1 MSEVRTE
8 QESPQRHKAGA
19 AQVEKPQVSQAPQAP
34 ASKDSQLLPLAAL
47 AAPGLA
53 GALLLGALVPGA
65 AGVVAAGVVGV
76 AGLALPWWIL
86 RRERARQADV
96 AARVAT
102 AERARLAEREAYL
115 ASLQQV
121 AQAALARWHDHV
133 GISRSQTETA
143 VGALAGEFA
152 HILERLQD
160 ALLRSRQSTADRGED
175 SVVGVIGHARG
186 ELDRVLAGLNAA
198 LAEKQSLSQ
207 AVARL
212 AQVTEELMRMAS
224 EVGEIAKQTNL
235 LALNAAIEAARAGEV
250 GRGFAVV
257 ADEVRKL
264 SDLSGATGERI
275 RAKVESAHAAMAEA
289 LAAAEHMAR
298 GDAVLV
304 RDSEAAIGSVVG
316 RFDQVGNAMAQAARA
331 RGRQHRGAVPHR
343 GRAGAA
349 PVPGPRQPDSRGGA
363 HRHGAPRRPGR
374 RRRGPPRRRAA
385 AGADRRRRLD
395 RRARA
400 HLHHPRTTRPPRR
413 REPRPGRRRHHLLLS
428 RSTPPCPRPC

>member
-65 AGVVAAGVVGV
+65 AGVVGV

-115 ASLQQV
+115 ASLQQL

-331 RGRQHRGAVPHR
+331 LEEDSTAVQSRIEGVLVQLQFQDRVSQILEAVRTDMARLAAQVAEDEARLAGGRVPAPIDVAAWIAALERTYTTLEQHA
-343 GRAGAA
+343 
-349 PVPGPRQPDSRGGA
+349 
-363 HRHGAPRRPGR
+363 
-374 RRRGPPRRRAA
+374 RRADA
-385 AGADRRRRLD
+385 NPAPAGGDI
-395 RRARA
+395 
-400 HLHHPRTTRPPRR
+400 TFF
-413 REPRPGRRRHHLLLS
+413 
-428 RSTPPCPRPC
+428 

>member
-1 MSEVRTE
+1 M
-8 QESPQRHKAGA
+8 
-19 AQVEKPQVSQAPQAP
+19 
-34 ASKDSQLLPLAAL
+34 L

-53 GALLLGALVPGA
+53 GALLLGLFVPGA
-65 AGVVAAGVVGV
+65 AGVAAAGCVGV
-76 AGLALPWWIL
+76 AGLALPWWMR
-86 RRERARQADV
+86 RRERAHQAAA
-96 AARVAT
+96 AARRAE

-133 GISRSQTETA
+133 GISRSQTEAA

-152 HILERLQD
+152 NILDGLQH
-160 ALLRSRQSTADRGED
+160 ALQRSRQATADSGED
-175 SVVGVIGHARG
+175 SVVGVIGYARG

-316 RFDQVGNAMAQAARA
+316 RFDRVGSAMTQAARA
-331 RGRQHRGAVPHR
+331 LEEDSAAVQSRIEGVLVQLQFQDRVSQILEAVRADMARLAAQVAEDEARLGGGRVPAPIDVAAWIATLERTYTTLEQHV
-343 GRAGAA
+343 
-349 PVPGPRQPDSRGGA
+349 
-363 HRHGAPRRPGR
+363 
-374 RRRGPPRRRAA
+374 RRADA
-385 AGADRRRRLD
+385 NPASAGGDI
-395 RRARA
+395 
-400 HLHHPRTTRPPRR
+400 TFF
-413 REPRPGRRRHHLLLS
+413 
-428 RSTPPCPRPC
+428 

>member
-115 ASLQQV
+115 ASLQQL

-198 LAEKQSLSQ
+198 LAEKQSAFTERRSQ
-207 AVARL
+207 
-212 AQVTEELMRMAS
+212 QVM
-224 EVGEIAKQTNL
+224 I
-235 LALNAAIEAARAGEV
+235 
-250 GRGFAVV
+250 RG
-257 ADEVRKL
+257 DCLIL
-264 SDLSGATGERI
+264 SDGKRFE
-275 RAKVESAHAAMAEA
+275 ESWMC
-289 LAAAEHMAR
+289 MPCR
-298 GDAVLV
+298 
-304 RDSEAAIGSVVG
+304 
-316 RFDQVGNAMAQAARA
+316 
-331 RGRQHRGAVPHR
+331 
-343 GRAGAA
+343 
-349 PVPGPRQPDSRGGA
+349 PV
-363 HRHGAPRRPGR
+363 
-374 RRRGPPRRRAA
+374 
-385 AGADRRRRLD
+385 
-395 RRARA
+395 
-400 HLHHPRTTRPPRR
+400 
-413 REPRPGRRRHHLLLS
+413 
-428 RSTPPCPRPC
+428 TPN

>member
-115 ASLQQV
+115 ASLQQL

-331 RGRQHRGAVPHR
+331 LEEDSTAVQSRIEGVLVQLQFQDRVSQILEAVRTDMARLAAQVAEDEARLAGGRVPAPIDVAAWIAALERTYTTLEQHA
-343 GRAGAA
+343 
-349 PVPGPRQPDSRGGA
+349 
-363 HRHGAPRRPGR
+363 
-374 RRRGPPRRRAA
+374 RRADA
-385 AGADRRRRLD
+385 NPAPAGGDI
-395 RRARA
+395 
-400 HLHHPRTTRPPRR
+400 TFF
-413 REPRPGRRRHHLLLS
+413 
-428 RSTPPCPRPC
+428 

>member
-1 MSEVRTE
+1 MSEVRKE
-8 QESPQRHKAGA
+8 AELPRRRRASA
-19 AQVEKPQVSQAPQAP
+19 AQVEKRPVSPAPQAP
-34 ASKDSQLLPLAAL
+34 APKDAQILPLAVL

-53 GALLLGALVPGA
+53 GALLLGLFVPGA
-65 AGVVAAGVVGV
+65 AGVAAAGCVGV
-76 AGLALPWWIL
+76 AGLALPWWMR
-86 RRERARQADV
+86 RRERAHQAAA
-96 AARVAT
+96 AARRAE

-133 GISRSQTETA
+133 GISRSQTEAA

-152 HILERLQD
+152 NILDGLQH
-160 ALLRSRQSTADRGED
+160 ALQRSRQATADSGED
-175 SVVGVIGHARG
+175 SVVGVIGYARG

-264 SDLSGATGERI
+264 SDHSGATGERI

-316 RFDQVGNAMAQAARA
+316 RFDRVGSAMTQAARA
-331 RGRQHRGAVPHR
+331 LEEDSAAVQARIEGVLVQLQFQDRVSQILEAVRADMARLAAQVAEDEARLGGGRVPAPIDVAAWIATLERTYTTLEQHV
-343 GRAGAA
+343 
-349 PVPGPRQPDSRGGA
+349 
-363 HRHGAPRRPGR
+363 
-374 RRRGPPRRRAA
+374 RRADA
-385 AGADRRRRLD
+385 NPASAGGDI
-395 RRARA
+395 
-400 HLHHPRTTRPPRR
+400 TFF
-413 REPRPGRRRHHLLLS
+413 
-428 RSTPPCPRPC
+428 

>member
-1 MSEVRTE
+1 MSEVRKE
-8 QESPQRHKAGA
+8 AELPRRRRASA
-19 AQVEKPQVSQAPQAP
+19 AQVEKRPVSPAPQAP
-34 ASKDSQLLPLAAL
+34 APKDAQILPLAVL

-53 GALLLGALVPGA
+53 GALLLGLFVPGA
-65 AGVVAAGVVGV
+65 AGVAAAGCVGV
-76 AGLALPWWIL
+76 AGLALPWWMR
-86 RRERARQADV
+86 RRERAHQAAA
-96 AARVAT
+96 AARRAE

-133 GISRSQTETA
+133 GISRSQTEAA

-152 HILERLQD
+152 NILDGLQH
-160 ALLRSRQSTADRGED
+160 ALQRSRQATADSGED
-175 SVVGVIGHARG
+175 SVVGVIGYARG

-316 RFDQVGNAMAQAARA
+316 RFDRVGSAMTQAARA
-331 RGRQHRGAVPHR
+331 LEEDSAAVQARIEGVLVQLQFQDRVSQILEAVRADMARLSAQVAEDEARLGGGRVPAPIDVAAWIATLERTYTTLEQHV
-343 GRAGAA
+343 
-349 PVPGPRQPDSRGGA
+349 
-363 HRHGAPRRPGR
+363 
-374 RRRGPPRRRAA
+374 RRADA
-385 AGADRRRRLD
+385 NPASAGGDI
-395 RRARA
+395 
-400 HLHHPRTTRPPRR
+400 TFF
-413 REPRPGRRRHHLLLS
+413 
-428 RSTPPCPRPC
+428 

>member
-1 MSEVRTE
+1 MEN
-8 QESPQRHKAGA
+8 A
-19 AQVEKPQVSQAPQAP
+19 QVSQAPQTPAP
-34 ASKDSQLLPLAAL
+34 TDSQLLPLAVH

-53 GALLLGALVPGA
+53 GALLLGLLVPGV
-65 AGVVAAGVVGV
+65 AGVAAAVCVGV
-76 AGLALPWWIL
+76 AGFVLPWSML
-86 RRERARQADV
+86 RRQRAGQAAAV
-96 AARVAT
+96 ARLGE

-121 AQAALARWHDHV
+121 AQAALERWHDHV
-133 GISRSQTETA
+133 GISRSHTETA
-143 VGALAGEFA
+143 VGTLADEFA
-152 HILERLQD
+152 NILEGLQH
-160 ALLRSRQSTADRGED
+160 ALLRSRQATADSGED
-175 SVVGVIGHARG
+175 SVVGVIGYARG

-224 EVGEIAKQTNL
+224 EVGEIAEQTNL

-304 RDSEAAIGSVVG
+304 RDSEAAIGSVVA
-316 RFDQVGNAMAQAARA
+316 RFDRVGSAMAQAARA
-331 RGRQHRGAVPHR
+331 LEEDSAAVQSRIEGVLVQLQFQDRVSQILEAVRTDMARLTAQVAEDEARLAGGRVPAPIDVAAWIAALERTYTTLEQHA
-343 GRAGAA
+343 
-349 PVPGPRQPDSRGGA
+349 
-363 HRHGAPRRPGR
+363 
-374 RRRGPPRRRAA
+374 RRADA
-385 AGADRRRRLD
+385 NPAPAGGDI
-395 RRARA
+395 
-400 HLHHPRTTRPPRR
+400 TFF
-413 REPRPGRRRHHLLLS
+413 
-428 RSTPPCPRPC
+428 

>member
-1 MSEVRTE
+1 MSEVRKE
-8 QESPQRHKAGA
+8 AELPRRRRASA
-19 AQVEKPQVSQAPQAP
+19 AQVEKRPVSPAPQAP
-34 ASKDSQLLPLAAL
+34 APKDAQILPLAVL

-53 GALLLGALVPGA
+53 GALLLGLFVPGA
-65 AGVVAAGVVGV
+65 AGVAAAGCVGV
-76 AGLALPWWIL
+76 AGLALPWWMR
-86 RRERARQADV
+86 RRERAHQAAA
-96 AARVAT
+96 AARRAE

-133 GISRSQTETA
+133 GISRSQTEAA

-152 HILERLQD
+152 NILDGLQH
-160 ALLRSRQSTADRGED
+160 ALQRSRQATADSGED
-175 SVVGVIGHARG
+175 SVVGVIGYARG

-316 RFDQVGNAMAQAARA
+316 RFDRVGSAMTQAARA
-331 RGRQHRGAVPHR
+331 LEEDSAAVQARIEGVLVQLQFQDRVSQILEAVRADMARLSAQVAEDEARLGGGRVPAPIDVAAWIAALERTYTTLEQHV
-343 GRAGAA
+343 
-349 PVPGPRQPDSRGGA
+349 
-363 HRHGAPRRPGR
+363 
-374 RRRGPPRRRAA
+374 RRADA
-385 AGADRRRRLD
+385 NPASAGGDI
-395 RRARA
+395 
-400 HLHHPRTTRPPRR
+400 TFF
-413 REPRPGRRRHHLLLS
+413 
-428 RSTPPCPRPC
+428 

>member
-1 MSEVRTE
+1 MSEVRKE
-8 QESPQRHKAGA
+8 AELPRRRRASA
-19 AQVEKPQVSQAPQAP
+19 AQVEKRPVSPAPQAP
-34 ASKDSQLLPLAAL
+34 APKDAQILPLAVL

-53 GALLLGALVPGA
+53 GALLLGLFVPGA
-65 AGVVAAGVVGV
+65 AGVAAAGCVGV
-76 AGLALPWWIL
+76 AGLALPWWMR
-86 RRERARQADV
+86 RRERAHQAAA
-96 AARVAT
+96 AARRAE

-121 AQAALARWHDHV
+121 AQAALERWHDHV
-133 GISRSQTETA
+133 GISRSHTETA

-152 HILERLQD
+152 NILDGLQH
-160 ALLRSRQSTADRGED
+160 ALLRSRQATADSGED
-175 SVVGVIGHARG
+175 SVVGVIGYARG

-304 RDSEAAIGSVVG
+304 RDSEAAIGSVVA
-316 RFDQVGNAMAQAARA
+316 RFDRVGSAMAQAARA
-331 RGRQHRGAVPHR
+331 LEEDSAAVQSRIEGVLVQLQFQDRVSQILEAVRTDMARLTAQVAEDEARLAGGRVPAPIDVAAWIAALERTYTTLEQHA
-343 GRAGAA
+343 
-349 PVPGPRQPDSRGGA
+349 
-363 HRHGAPRRPGR
+363 
-374 RRRGPPRRRAA
+374 RRADA
-385 AGADRRRRLD
+385 NPAPAGGDI
-395 RRARA
+395 
-400 HLHHPRTTRPPRR
+400 TFF
-413 REPRPGRRRHHLLLS
+413 
-428 RSTPPCPRPC
+428 

>member
-1 MSEVRTE
+1 MSEVRKE
-8 QESPQRHKAGA
+8 AELPRRRRASA
-19 AQVEKPQVSQAPQAP
+19 AQVEKRPVSPAPQAP
-34 ASKDSQLLPLAAL
+34 APKDAQILPLAVL

-53 GALLLGALVPGA
+53 GALLLGLFVPGA
-65 AGVVAAGVVGV
+65 AGVAAAGCVGV
-76 AGLALPWWIL
+76 AGLALPWWMR
-86 RRERARQADV
+86 RRERAHQAAA
-96 AARVAT
+96 AARRAE

-121 AQAALARWHDHV
+121 AQAALERWHDHV
-133 GISRSQTETA
+133 GISRSHTETA
-143 VGALAGEFA
+143 VGTLADEFA
-152 HILERLQD
+152 NILEGLQH
-160 ALLRSRQSTADRGED
+160 ALLRSRQATADSGED
-175 SVVGVIGHARG
+175 SVVGVIGYARG

-316 RFDQVGNAMAQAARA
+316 RFDRVGSAMTQAARA
-331 RGRQHRGAVPHR
+331 LEEDSAAVQARIEGVLVQLQFQDRVSQILEAVRTDMARLTAQVAEDEARLAGGRVPAPIDVAAWIAALERTYTTLEQHA
-343 GRAGAA
+343 
-349 PVPGPRQPDSRGGA
+349 
-363 HRHGAPRRPGR
+363 
-374 RRRGPPRRRAA
+374 RRADA
-385 AGADRRRRLD
+385 NPAPAGGDI
-395 RRARA
+395 
-400 HLHHPRTTRPPRR
+400 TFF
-413 REPRPGRRRHHLLLS
+413 
-428 RSTPPCPRPC
+428 

>member
-1 MSEVRTE
+1 MSEVRKE
-8 QESPQRHKAGA
+8 AELPRRRRASA
-19 AQVEKPQVSQAPQAP
+19 AQVEKRPVSPAPQAP
-34 ASKDSQLLPLAAL
+34 APKDAQILPLAVL

-53 GALLLGALVPGA
+53 GALLLGLFVPGA
-65 AGVVAAGVVGV
+65 AGVAAAGCVGV
-76 AGLALPWWIL
+76 AGLALSWWMR
-86 RRERARQADV
+86 RRERAHQAAA
-96 AARVAT
+96 AARRAE

-133 GISRSQTETA
+133 GISRSQTEAA

-152 HILERLQD
+152 NILDGLQH
-160 ALLRSRQSTADRGED
+160 ALQRSRQATADSGED
-175 SVVGVIGHARG
+175 SVVGVIGYARG

-331 RGRQHRGAVPHR
+331 LEEDSAAVQARIEGVLVQLQFQDRVSQILEAVRADMARLSAQVAEDEARLGGGRVPAPIDVAAWIATLERTYTTLEQHV
-343 GRAGAA
+343 
-349 PVPGPRQPDSRGGA
+349 
-363 HRHGAPRRPGR
+363 
-374 RRRGPPRRRAA
+374 RRADA
-385 AGADRRRRLD
+385 NPASAGGDI
-395 RRARA
+395 
-400 HLHHPRTTRPPRR
+400 TFF
-413 REPRPGRRRHHLLLS
+413 
-428 RSTPPCPRPC
+428 

>member
-1 MSEVRTE
+1 MSEVRKE
-8 QESPQRHKAGA
+8 AELPRRRRASA
-19 AQVEKPQVSQAPQAP
+19 AQVEKRPVSPAPQAP
-34 ASKDSQLLPLAAL
+34 APKDAQILPLAVL

-53 GALLLGALVPGA
+53 GALLLGLFVPGA
-65 AGVVAAGVVGV
+65 AGVAAAGCVGV
-76 AGLALPWWIL
+76 AGLALPWWMR
-86 RRERARQADV
+86 RRERAHQAAA
-96 AARVAT
+96 AARRAE

-133 GISRSQTETA
+133 GLSRSQTEAA

-152 HILERLQD
+152 NILDGLQH
-160 ALLRSRQSTADRGED
+160 ALLRSRQATADSGED
-175 SVVGVIGHARG
+175 SVVGVIGYARG

-316 RFDQVGNAMAQAARA
+316 RFDRVGSAMTQAARA
-331 RGRQHRGAVPHR
+331 LEEDSAAVQSRIEGVLVQLQFQDRVSQILEAVRADMARLSAQVAEDEARLGGGRVPAPIDVAAWIATLERTYTTLEQHV
-343 GRAGAA
+343 
-349 PVPGPRQPDSRGGA
+349 
-363 HRHGAPRRPGR
+363 
-374 RRRGPPRRRAA
+374 RRADA
-385 AGADRRRRLD
+385 NPASAGGDI
-395 RRARA
+395 
-400 HLHHPRTTRPPRR
+400 TFF
-413 REPRPGRRRHHLLLS
+413 
-428 RSTPPCPRPC
+428 

>member
-1 MSEVRTE
+1 MSEVRKE
-8 QESPQRHKAGA
+8 AELPRRRRASA
-19 AQVEKPQVSQAPQAP
+19 AQVEKRPVSPAPQAP
-34 ASKDSQLLPLAAL
+34 APKDSQILPLAAL

-53 GALLLGALVPGA
+53 GALLLGLFVPGA
-65 AGVVAAGVVGV
+65 AGVAAAGCVGV
-76 AGLALPWWIL
+76 AGLALPWWMR
-86 RRERARQADV
+86 RRERAHQAAA
-96 AARVAT
+96 AARRAE

-133 GISRSQTETA
+133 GISRSQTEAA

-152 HILERLQD
+152 SILDGLQH
-160 ALLRSRQSTADRGED
+160 ALLRSRQATADSGED
-175 SVVGVIGHARG
+175 SVVGVIGYARG

-304 RDSEAAIGSVVG
+304 RDSEAAIGSVVA
-316 RFDQVGNAMAQAARA
+316 RFDRVGSAMAQAARA
-331 RGRQHRGAVPHR
+331 LEEDSAAVQSRIEGVLVQLQFQDRVSQILEAVRTDMARLTAQVAEDEARLAGGRVPAPIDVAAWIAALERTYTTLEQHV
-343 GRAGAA
+343 
-349 PVPGPRQPDSRGGA
+349 
-363 HRHGAPRRPGR
+363 
-374 RRRGPPRRRAA
+374 RRADA
-385 AGADRRRRLD
+385 NPASAGGDI
-395 RRARA
+395 
-400 HLHHPRTTRPPRR
+400 TFF
-413 REPRPGRRRHHLLLS
+413 
-428 RSTPPCPRPC
+428 